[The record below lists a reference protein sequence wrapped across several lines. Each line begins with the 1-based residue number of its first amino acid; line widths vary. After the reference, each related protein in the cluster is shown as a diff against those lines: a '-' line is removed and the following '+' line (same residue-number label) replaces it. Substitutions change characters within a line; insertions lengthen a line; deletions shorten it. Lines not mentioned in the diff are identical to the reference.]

1 MVCASLQTAYDL
13 QAGLGHCY
21 QSSTGGGELG
31 GGGEFKLFMLALL
44 NSRLKNI
51 VSLLKGFILS

>member
-31 GGGEFKLFMLALL
+31 GGGSS
-44 NSRLKNI
+44 NYSC
-51 VSLLKGFILS
+51 